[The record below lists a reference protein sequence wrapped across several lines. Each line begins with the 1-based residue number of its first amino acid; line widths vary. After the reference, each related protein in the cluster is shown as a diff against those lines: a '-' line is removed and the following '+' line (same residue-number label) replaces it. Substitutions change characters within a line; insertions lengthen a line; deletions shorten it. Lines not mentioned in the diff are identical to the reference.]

1 MQKLKILVFPC
12 GSEIGL
18 EIHRSLKFSAHIEL
32 FGANSVNDHGKFI
45 YENYFGDLPFIDDEN
60 FIPSLSKLVKAN
72 NIDAI
77 YPAMDKVIWKLKLHE
92 NDLGCKII
100 ASPIET
106 TEICLSKKLTY
117 QKLNNVVNVPKTY
130 NNINTI
136 SSYPVF
142 IKPNIGYGSRGVF
155 KADSIDDVEYFFKN
169 KNVDDYII
177 SEFLTGKEYTVDCFT
192 DRHNKLRFC
201 GPRLRQRI
209 SNGISVNTTLVTKN
223 TEEFFS
229 IAKKINNSINLQGAW
244 FFQLKRDKEGLLTL
258 MEIADRLGGSSSLYR
273 CKGINFALL
282 SIFDAFNNKI
292 EIIENNYQIELDR
305 ALDNR
310 YKTDFVFST
319 VYVDLDDCLIVDNK
333 VNTQLLGFL
342 YSCINKNIQI
352 ILITKHIGDVAEFLE
367 QYKIGNIFT
376 QIIHLSKTDKKID
389 YLKEMD
395 SIFIDD
401 SFSERKDVFTRFQI
415 PVFSPDMIES
425 IL

>member
-18 EIHRSLKFSAHIEL
+18 EIHRSLRFSTHIEL
-32 FGANSVNDHGKFI
+32 FGASSVNDHGKFI
-45 YENYFGDLPFIDDEN
+45 YKNYFGNLPYIDDEN
-60 FIPSLSKLVKAN
+60 FIPLLVKLVKAN

-117 QKLNNVVNVPKTY
+117 QKLTGVVNLPKTY

-136 SSYPVF
+136 NSFPIF

-155 KADSIDDVEYFFKN
+155 KANSFDDIDYFFKN
-169 KNVDDYII
+169 KNIKDYII
-177 SEFLTGKEYTVDCFT
+177 SEFLTGQEYTIDCFT

-209 SNGISVNTTLVTKN
+209 SNGISVNTTLVTN
-223 TEEFFS
+223 NSEEFFN
-229 IAKKINNSINLQGAW
+229 IAEKINNSINLQGAW
-244 FFQLKRDKEGLLTL
+244 FFQLKRANDGLLTL

-282 SIFDAFNNKI
+282 SIFDAFNINV
-292 EIIENNYQIELDR
+292 EIIENDYQIELDR

-310 YKTDFVFST
+310 YKTDFIFST

-333 VNTQLLGFL
+333 VNTQMLGFL
-342 YSCINKNIQI
+342 YNCINKNKQI
-352 ILITKHIGDVAEFLE
+352 ILITKHIGNVAEYLE
-367 QYKIGNIFT
+367 QYKIGNIFNEV
-376 QIIHLSKTDKKID
+376 IHLGITDKKIN
-389 YLKEMD
+389 YIKNLD
-395 SIFIDD
+395 SVFIDD
-401 SFSERKDVFTRFQI
+401 SFSERKEVFTRFKI
-415 PVFSPDMIES
+415 PVFSPDMIEAV
-425 IL
+425 L